1 MNKII
6 CGEALATLKS
16 LDANSVDMCVTSPPY
31 YGLRDYGTEG
41 QIGIENS
48 PQEYIDNLTEIFMEV
63 YRVLKPSG
71 TLWLNIGDS
80 YAGSG
85 KGPMSLAMAGN
96 GKNKMLYEK
105 NSKVH
110 EVPKKWSGIKPKDM
124 IGIPWMLAFSL
135 REKGWYLR
143 SDIIWRK
150 TNCLPESVKDRPTK
164 CYEHIF
170 LLAKSRNYYYD
181 YKAIQE
187 PLKEVSKERYKRGRS
202 NHSKYALEKIQQNIN
217 CQHNNFSSFD
227 QEFRR
232 KRDVWELSTNTYR
245 MNEHFAMYPEK
256 LIEPC
261 IKAGCPKGGIVLDPF
276 FGSGTTGVVAKKLGR
291 QYIGIEMN
299 PKYCELSGQRIA
311 LTKEDKG

>member
-96 GKNKMLYEK
+96 GKNKAELPACGKSHFYHDE
-105 NSKVH
+105 
-110 EVPKKWSGIKPKDM
+110 PDTP
-124 IGIPWMLAFSL
+124 PF
-135 REKGWYLR
+135 YLQC
-143 SDIIWRK
+143 SW
-150 TNCLPESVKDRPTK
+150 
-164 CYEHIF
+164 
-170 LLAKSRNYYYD
+170 
-181 YKAIQE
+181 
-187 PLKEVSKERYKRGRS
+187 
-202 NHSKYALEKIQQNIN
+202 
-217 CQHNNFSSFD
+217 
-227 QEFRR
+227 
-232 KRDVWELSTNTYR
+232 
-245 MNEHFAMYPEK
+245 
-256 LIEPC
+256 
-261 IKAGCPKGGIVLDPF
+261 
-276 FGSGTTGVVAKKLGR
+276 
-291 QYIGIEMN
+291 QY
-299 PKYCELSGQRIA
+299 
-311 LTKEDKG
+311 